1 MRTAKKTVPTL
12 DLFRLAAVL
21 LVVMPWLISGLPGYW
36 PGWQSHSF

>member
-21 LVVMPWLISGLPGYW
+21 LVVMNQDRKSVV
-36 PGWQSHSF
+36 